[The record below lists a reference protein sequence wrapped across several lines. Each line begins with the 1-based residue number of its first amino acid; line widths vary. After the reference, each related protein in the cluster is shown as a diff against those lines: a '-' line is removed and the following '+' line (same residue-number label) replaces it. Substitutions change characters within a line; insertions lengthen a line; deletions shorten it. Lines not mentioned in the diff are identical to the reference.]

1 MKLTESKPRID
12 WVDYAKGICIIL
24 VVLMHA
30 NGGVEKLLGTETWF
44 NGFIE
49 WAKPFRMPDFFLIS
63 GLFLASRIDDPWRRY
78 FDAKVVHF
86 AYFYFLWM
94 AIQHIFK
101 DVARGETDTSGLS
114 HYASGLIQPFD
125 TLWFIYLLAVFF
137 VVVKVTRGIS
147 PVAMFAFGAWLEML
161 PIETGSILIDEFA
174 SRFVYF
180 YFGYW
185 MARQVLVYADYL
197 CSSDPAIV
205 LLGLA
210 LWAVFEAVMVSSGI
224 APMPIVSLLLGLLGT
239 AALIATR
246 VLIAKTGKFSLLK
259 YCGAN
264 SIVIYLAFSLFMG
277 TTRIAVVTFIP
288 SMGPSLISLLST
300 VAGVVGPL
308 VLHMF
313 TRGTHLAFL
322 FNRPHWARIG
332 SPFRSEVVQ

>member
-1 MKLTESKPRID
+1 MNPTESKPRID

-24 VVLMHA
+24 VVFMHA
-30 NGGVEKLLGTETWF
+30 NGGVEKLVGTQTLF
-44 NGFIE
+44 NGFIA

-63 GLFLASRIDDPWRRY
+63 GLFLASRIDQPWHRY
-78 FDAKVVHF
+78 FDAKVLHF

-101 DVARGETDTSGLS
+101 DVARGETDMSGLS

-137 VVVKVTRGIS
+137 VVVKLTRGIS

-161 PIETGSILIDEFA
+161 PIETGSILIDEFSA
-174 SRFVYF
+174 RFVYF
-180 YFGYW
+180 YVGYW
-185 MARQVLVYADYL
+185 MAHQVFLYADRIRGF
-197 CSSDPAIV
+197 DPAIV

-210 LWAVFEAVMVSSGI
+210 LWAVFEAVIVSSGI
-224 APMPIVSLLLGLLGT
+224 APMPIVSLLLGLSGT
-239 AALIATR
+239 AALIATS

-277 TTRIAVVTFIP
+277 TTRILLVKFLP
-288 SMGPSLISLLST
+288 GMEPSLISLLST
-300 VAGVVGPL
+300 TAGVFGPL
-308 VLHMF
+308 VSHALSRR
-313 TRGTHLAFL
+313 TQLDFL
-322 FNRPHWARIG
+322 FHRPQWARIG
-332 SPFRSEVVQ
+332 SPVRSEVVQ